1 MTGVQTCALPI
12 LYRPDVKGIV
22 AQTLRL
28 LSEAA
33 VGALRQRIDDLE
45 AGLELSPTQEETRE
59 EGVDV
64 RVGVKD
70 FELALDKLGPSVRT
84 AQRVAQGEI
93 RIVRKYE

>member
-1 MTGVQTCALPI
+1 MMHFLRLKN

>member
-1 MTGVQTCALPI
+1 MHFLRLKN
-12 LYRPDVKGIV
+12 LYRPDVKGIM